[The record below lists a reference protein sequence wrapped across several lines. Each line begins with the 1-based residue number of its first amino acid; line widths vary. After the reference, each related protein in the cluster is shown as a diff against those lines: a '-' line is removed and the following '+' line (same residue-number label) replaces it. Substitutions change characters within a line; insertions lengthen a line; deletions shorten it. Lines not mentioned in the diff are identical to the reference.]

1 MACTDLEIHERHHF
15 CSKCTCCNPY
25 ESRNVCILTLK
36 NEDLVYS
43 IQIPI
48 CIYLQTNFNYL
59 SFQLSP
65 SALAVQ
71 KHTDGP
77 VAMQIDHTL
86 NMSIA
91 PCVDDKMAGI
101 DDSHLRVI

>member
-1 MACTDLEIHERHHF
+1 M
-15 CSKCTCCNPY
+15 
-25 ESRNVCILTLK
+25 
-36 NEDLVYS
+36 YS
-43 IQIPI
+43 IQISI
-48 CIYLQTNFNYL
+48 CIIQTNFNYL

-65 SALAVQ
+65 TALAVQ

-91 PCVDDKMAGI
+91 PCVDDKMAGN
-101 DDSHLRVI
+101 DDKLKAMKKQTDWQKKHLVRQPQ